1 MISISINKKLVSNGN
16 TFNLELDFEARSA
29 QVVTVYGPSGSGKTT
44 FFRLLAGLE
53 KPDNGKIVMG
63 DTVWFDAVQKIDLSP
78 QKRSIGYVFQDYALF
93 PNMSIRENLE
103 FGLPKGASKQ
113 IIEELIDIVELGELL
128 ERKPATLSGG
138 QKQRVALARALVQQ
152 PKVLLLDEPFSSLDD
167 QIRFKLLKY
176 LIKVHQKYQFTV
188 FMVSH
193 QLSEILYVS
202 EQVMCLDNGI
212 ITKRGDVR
220 TVFFNENISSKMN
233 LVGEVVSITKA
244 DIVYRLDVLSQNSLF
259 SVIVTEDDVRDLSI
273 GDKIML
279 TSKAFNPVVI
289 RLEK

>member
-16 TFNLELDFEARSA
+16 TFNLELDFEAKSG

-63 DTVWFDAVQKIDLSP
+63 DTVWFDAAQKIDLSP